1 MARIGIDVDGVLRD
15 FPRAVVARFKKAAPN
30 VVTSDVVTGW
40 RFPNIALSWKTKA
53 GLIFGKWAEE
63 IYGGAEPMP
72 GACEEF
78 HRLKQWAK
86 RNGHELV
93 CVTNNIG
100 RLGVYTR
107 EWLDKHGFTF
117 DEYHFR
123 GDKENVPIDYLVD
136 DSPEVFE
143 AWVRA
148 KGDDSRFILFDHPYN
163 REVPARWRMS
173 NLMTVTG
180 IVEGRVISYSANPL
194 TGVPAGFLEF
204 TDSEG
209 TRRLKTIS
217 LFEFYCGPDYPG
229 EWRKRE
235 DPLTQS
241 FQQVHQRYPFAKLRR
256 SGKERRDISEGR
268 RIYDGGAHADHLGGL
283 RVDRRD
289 GRDRRGA

>member
-15 FPRAVVARFKKAAPN
+15 FPRAVVTRFKKAAPN
-30 VVTSDVVTGW
+30 MVTSDVVTGW

-63 IYGGAEPMP
+63 IYGGAEPML

-78 HRLKQWAK
+78 HRLKKWAK

-93 CVTNNIG
+93 CVTNNTR

-123 GDKENVPIDYLVD
+123 GDKENVAIDYLVD

-148 KGDDSRFILFDHPYN
+148 KGDDSHFILFDHPYN
-163 REVPARWRMS
+163 REVPARLRITT
-173 NLMTVTG
+173 LRTIALTG
-180 IVEGRVISYSANPL
+180 IDFINAVQ
-194 TGVPAGFLEF
+194 FF
-204 TDSEG
+204 
-209 TRRLKTIS
+209 RLPS
-217 LFEFYCGPDYPG
+217 

-235 DPLTQS
+235 DRRDPLTQS